1 MSRIDLVCCNPS
13 AVAVRF
19 CGEGVIERE
28 YKRRLRRPFAAA
40 RRESY
45 FTTVF
50 VPQHALDTNLFIAGL
65 AEEPVELVAPKT
77 VQL

>member
-1 MSRIDLVCCNPS
+1 VRESLNASTS
-13 AVAVRF
+13 AASADHS
-19 CGEGVIERE
+19 
-28 YKRRLRRPFAAA
+28 RRPGV
-40 RRESY
+40 SLN